1 MAYIYDLT
9 DTWNASG
16 TTFNGI
22 KLNVTDS
29 ASASPSKL
37 VTLQTNGTEHFSI
50 TKAGVGYVSGDLGI
64 GTSSPTIISGY
75 KAVTLDSTAGTFT
88 DYRENATLRLR
99 IGGDNS
105 AAFING
111 VSGVLRLLTS
121 NAERMRI
128 DSSGNVGIGT
138 SSPGSKLEVAGGDL
152 RVNGTGTGNI
162 GITLKRT
169 AGTTS
174 DWYQYIPSGSDA
186 FVWFQGG
193 VGAERMRID
202 SAGKV
207 GIATSSPTDLLTVS
221 GGSIA
226 SVIAGSGA
234 NIQMGRIA
242 MYSTA
247 FGAAYTNYGGEIRSF
262 CGGGVDVSDLRF
274 YTALGAPTTE
284 RMRIDSSGNL
294 LLGTTTTKN
303 RLTVSAAANT
313 NSPTL
318 GSAGGVVY
326 FSNTDPSYGLNV
338 GMSAADGHAWLQA
351 QRTDGT
357 ATAYNIT
364 LNEAGGNVLVGTTT
378 SAYSAALAKF
388 SVEGGNSAASVLA
401 NTGGASY
408 GVLYVYNKATSGNNE
423 LVGFGTEG
431 TWTARGSINY
441 NRTAG
446 LTAYNTTSDY
456 RAKDIL
462 GPVTDA
468 GATIDALNVYSGKM
482 KGATSARPMLIA
494 HEAQEVT
501 PYAVTGEKDAVNED
515 GSPKLQQMDVSSLV
529 PLLIAEVQSL
539 RARVAQL
546 EGN

>member
-29 ASASPSKL
+29 ASASSSKL

-50 TKAGVGYVSGDLGI
+50 TKAGVGYVSGNLGV
-64 GTSSPTIISGY
+64 GTSSPGAKLDVATASGDCIIRVGNGTSQARF
-75 KAVTLDSTAGTFT
+75 AV
-88 DYRENATLRLR
+88 
-99 IGGDNS
+99 DNDGPY
-105 AAFING
+105 IYP
-111 VSGVLRLLTS
+111 LTS
-121 NAERMRI
+121 GDLSLRVFTPTGSEAMRI
-128 DSSGNVGIGT
+128 DSSGNVGIGATTTNGKLTIKNPSASGDQVIFNVQAAT
-138 SSPGSKLEVAGGDL
+138 S
-152 RVNGTGTGNI
+152 
-162 GITLKRT
+162 
-169 AGTTS
+169 TTS
-174 DWYQYIPSGSDA
+174 IGRVSYNQTDDT
-186 FVWFQGG
+186 
-193 VGAERMRID
+193 MRLFNE
-202 SAGKV
+202 SNF
-207 GIATSSPTDLLTVS
+207 
-221 GGSIA
+221 
-226 SVIAGSGA
+226 AGSA
-234 NIQMGRIA
+234 LL
-242 MYSTA
+242 
-247 FGAAYTNYGGEIRSF
+247 FGVNN
-262 CGGGVDVSDLRF
+262 
-274 YTALGAPTTE
+274 TE
-284 RMRIDSSGNL
+284 RMRIDYSGNVGI
-294 LLGTTTTKN
+294 GTTAPKS
-303 RLTVSAAANT
+303 RFQASGGAIFDA
-313 NSPTL
+313 PTL
-318 GSAGGVVY
+318 GSATNAPFYVT
-326 FSNTDPSYGLNV
+326 NPDPGYGLVV
-338 GMSAADGHAWLQA
+338 GVNGADGHTFLQA
-351 QRTDGT
+351 QRTDGS
-357 ATAYNIT
+357 ATPYSIT
-364 LNEAGGNVLVGTTT
+364 LNEAGGNVLVGTTS

-388 SVEGGNSAASVLA
+388 SVEGGSSAASVLA

-408 GVLYVYNKATSGNNE
+408 GVLYVYNKSTSGNNE
-423 LVGFGTEG
+423 FIGFGTEG
-431 TWTARGSINY
+431 TWTARGSISY
-441 NRTAG
+441 NRGAG

>member
-29 ASASPSKL
+29 ASASSSKL

-50 TKAGVGYVSGDLGI
+50 TKAGVGYISGNLGV
-64 GTSSPTIISGY
+64 GTSSPTVISGY
-75 KAVTLDSTAGTFT
+75 KAVTLDSTTGTFT

-121 NAERMRI
+121 DAERMRI
-128 DSSGNVGIGT
+128 DGSGNVGIGT
-138 SSPGSKLEVAGGDL
+138 TTPGAALQ
-152 RVNGTGTGNI
+152 VNGNTRLSNGTTFPTGNSLIRSIQAMSGSANQFVSSSIDFYTATFTDNGQIAFSTGT
-162 GITLKRT
+162 T
-169 AGTTS
+169 
-174 DWYQYIPSGSDA
+174 
-186 FVWFQGG
+186 
-193 VGAERMRID
+193 ERMRID
-202 SAGKV
+202 GSGNV
-207 GIATSSPTDLLTVS
+207 GIGTAP
-221 GGSIA
+221 A
-226 SVIAGSGA
+226 A
-234 NIQMGRIA
+234 NIRV
-242 MYSTA
+242 YVRTA
-247 FGAAYTNYGGEIRSF
+247 AITDTAYYADNGSNSGFTVKFASSLTSIGNDFGSPLAFLTNN
-262 CGGGVDVSDLRF
+262 
-274 YTALGAPTTE
+274 TE